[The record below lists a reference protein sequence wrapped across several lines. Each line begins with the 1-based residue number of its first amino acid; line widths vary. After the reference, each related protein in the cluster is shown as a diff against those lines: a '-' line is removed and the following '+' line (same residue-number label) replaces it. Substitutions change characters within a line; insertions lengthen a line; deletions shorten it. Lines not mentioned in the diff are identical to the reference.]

1 MALRHAADHCRCE
14 RAQRSGGIGA
24 RFDLEDFD
32 EDDLTMSLGSLVTD
46 ILAFIQHERELD
58 SSKRGRLVS
67 RTRYR
72 RAWPGS
78 VEELLP
84 VNPDIAIHMLGLWIY
99 LLADEWTNIHPVM
112 RLMTSIMS
120 YLHSYAVLGILK
132 TPTVWKWI
140 HHNVHDRDSNTKL
153 DRNDPDLQELI
164 FCAVMIGII
173 ARELHDDELEVWVA
187 SDYTLSIEDVIND
200 LSKMIT
206 ILMSSDSQTRSYDA
220 NTTSALS
227 TVMARLLMRIP
238 SATPRILP
246 GLVRRILTRF
256 QSSARP
262 VPAKLNDLMF
272 GNAWIYRCYG
282 PACLAMPFA
291 LGALFKVC
299 GGCRVAQYCS
309 RSCQKRAWRHTT
321 APHRSICTIY
331 HAYNVANKR
340 KQPAGQVGDF
350 LLAFPDRILKKAHEN
365 VEALRSTQF
374 AELSKMTWVRPV
386 NPF

>member
-1 MALRHAADHCRCE
+1 MRTGAEIR
-14 RAQRSGGIGA
+14 GMGA

-32 EDDLTMSLGSLVTD
+32 EDDLTMSLGSLVTEMVA
-46 ILAFIQHERELD
+46 LIQHELD
-58 SSKRGRLVS
+58 SGKPGRLMS
-67 RTRYR
+67 RTRHR
-72 RAWPGS
+72 HAWPCS
-78 VEELLP
+78 VKELLP
-84 VNPDIAIHMLGLWIY
+84 GNPDVAIHMLGLWIY
-99 LLADEWTNIHPVM
+99 LMADEWTSVHPIP
-112 RLMTSIMS
+112 RLMASIVS
-120 YLHSYAVLGILK
+120 YLHSYAVFGIVK

-140 HHNVHDRDSNTKL
+140 HHNVHDRDPNTKL
-153 DRNDPDLQELI
+153 DVNDLDLQELI
-164 FCAVMIGII
+164 TCAVTIGVMEQ
-173 ARELHDDELEVWVA
+173 ELHDDELELWIA
-187 SDYTLSIEDVIND
+187 SDCTLSIDDIINV

-206 ILMSSDSQTRSYDA
+206 IFMSSDSQIRSSA
-220 NTTSALS
+220 KGPTLALS
-227 TVMARLLMRIP
+227 AVMARLLMRIP

-246 GLVRRILTRF
+246 GIVRRILTGL
-256 QSSARP
+256 QTSPRP
-262 VPAKLNDLMF
+262 VPAKLHDLMF

-282 PACLAMPFA
+282 PACLASPFA
-291 LGALFKVC
+291 LGARFKAC

-309 RSCQKRAWRHTT
+309 RSCQKRAWRHAT

-340 KQPAGQVGDF
+340 KQPAEQVGDF